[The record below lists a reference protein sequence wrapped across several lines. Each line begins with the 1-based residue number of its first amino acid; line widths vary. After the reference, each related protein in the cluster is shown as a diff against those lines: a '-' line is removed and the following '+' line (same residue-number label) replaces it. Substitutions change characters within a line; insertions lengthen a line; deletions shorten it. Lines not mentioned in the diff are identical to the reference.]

1 MTNGSRS
8 VKKNPTK
15 IVCTLGPATESAEVL
30 GEMLD
35 AGMDVARLNFSHGD
49 HESHAQ
55 ILATL
60 REVASAAGEHVGV
73 IADLQGPKMRTGA
86 LVDGKGVELRSGQK
100 LQIAAGEAEPGNE
113 GRICTNYELLADD
126 VEPGD
131 VILIDDGRLE
141 LRVESVSRQVVQTTV
156 IVGGQLG
163 EHKGI
168 NLPNTRVSAPS
179 LTAKDRNDLDFVL
192 EAGVDYVALSF
203 VRAADDMV
211 QLREACES
219 RGQNV
224 SLIAKLEKPEA
235 LEQLAEIVAAAD
247 VIMVARGDLG
257 VELAPEEV
265 PVWQKRIIRLCSEMR
280 VPVITAT
287 QMLDSM
293 RENPRP
299 TRAEASD
306 VANAIFD
313 GTDAVMLS
321 GETAVGKYPV
331 ASVEMMRRICAAA
344 EDEQFRIGGQLRTK
358 LASPD
363 ETVEIA
369 DAVSRAA
376 ARTAEEVQAS
386 AILAFTESG
395 STAQMASKCRPRVPI
410 IAVTPLNA
418 TARRCSLYWGV
429 TPVHTELA
437 AGEGDIIKMCI
448 AQVRDMGLVKVGD
461 IIVSTAG
468 VPMGRRGTTNTMR
481 IHHVRADG

>member
-1 MTNGSRS
+1 MSSSLS
-8 VKKNPTK
+8 VKRNPTK
-15 IVCTLGPATESAEVL
+15 IVCTLGPATASAEVL
-30 GEMLD
+30 GKMLD

-55 ILATL
+55 MLRTL
-60 REVASAAGEHVGV
+60 REVASEAGRHVGV
-73 IADLQGPKMRTGA
+73 LADLQGPKLRTGT
-86 LVDGKGVELRSGQK
+86 LVGGKAVGLRTGHK
-100 LQIAAGEAEPGNE
+100 LRIVAGEEEAGDEE
-113 GRICTNYELLADD
+113 RICTNCELLADAA
-126 VEPGD
+126 EPGD
-131 VILIDDGRLE
+131 VILIDDGLLE
-141 LRVESVSRQVVQTTV
+141 LRVESVSGQTVDTTV

-163 EHKGI
+163 QHKGI
-168 NLPNTRVSAPS
+168 NLPNTQLNVPA
-179 LTAKDRNDLDFVL
+179 LTTKDREDLDFAL
-192 EAGVDYVALSF
+192 GAGVDYVALSF
-203 VRAADDMV
+203 VRAADDIV

-219 RGQNV
+219 LGYSV
-224 SLIAKLEKPEA
+224 PLIAKLEKPEA
-235 LEQLAEIVAAAD
+235 LRQLAEIVEAAD

-280 VPVITAT
+280 VPAITAT

-321 GETAVGKYPV
+321 GETSVGKYPV
-331 ASVEMMRRICAAA
+331 GSVEMMRRICVAA
-344 EDEQFRIGGQLRTK
+344 ENEQFLIGGQLRTK

-363 ETVEIA
+363 ATVGIA

-386 AILAFTESG
+386 AIIAFTESG

-448 AQVRDMGLVKVGD
+448 AQVRDTGLVEVGD
-461 IIVSTAG
+461 MVVSTAG
-468 VPMGRRGTTNTMR
+468 MPMGRRGTTNTMR
-481 IHHVRADG
+481 IHRVREDG

>member
-1 MTNGSRS
+1 MRSSSRS

-30 GEMLD
+30 AGLLE

-49 HESHAQ
+49 HEGHAEM
-55 ILATL
+55 LRTL
-60 REVASAAGEHVGV
+60 REVAAEAGEYVGV
-73 IADLQGPKMRTGA
+73 IADLQGPKVRTGGLA
-86 LVDGKGVELRSGQK
+86 GGKPVELRSGQK
-100 LQIAAGEAEPGNE
+100 LEIVAGEDEAGDER
-113 GRICTNYELLADD
+113 RISTNYGLLAAD

-131 VILIDDGRLE
+131 VILIDDGLLE
-141 LRVESVSRQVVQTTV
+141 LRVEGVSGQVVETTV
-156 IVGGQLG
+156 TVGGQLG

-168 NLPNTRVSAPS
+168 NLPTTRVSAPS
-179 LTAKDRNDLDFVL
+179 LTAKDREDLDFAL
-192 EAGVDYVALSF
+192 GAGIDYVALSF
-203 VRAADDMV
+203 VREAEDMV
-211 QLREACES
+211 ELREACES
-219 RGQNV
+219 RGHNV
-224 SLIAKLEKPEA
+224 PLIAKLEKPEA
-235 LEQLAEIVAAAD
+235 LKQLDEIVAAAD

-331 ASVEMMRRICAAA
+331 GSVEMMRRICAAA
-344 EDEQFRIGGQLRTK
+344 ENEQFRIGGQLRTK

-376 ARTAEEVQAS
+376 ARTAEEVHAK

-437 AGEGDIIKMCI
+437 AGDGDIIKVCI
-448 AQVRDMGLVKVGD
+448 AQVRDMGLVEVGD

-468 VPMGRRGTTNTMR
+468 MPMGRRGATNTMR
-481 IHHVRADG
+481 IHRVRADG